1 MQFKRIVVIIAHEFN
16 NSKEFIKLF
25 EMIFLMQYISLVGI
39 KEISK
44 FIEIDDKYKEDEI
57 HQVTSK
63 VINETNLMGY
73 IEREDALKRVRILK
87 V

>member
-1 MQFKRIVVIIAHEFN
+1 
-16 NSKEFIKLF
+16 
-25 EMIFLMQYISLVGI
+25 MIFLMQYISLVGI

-57 HQVTSK
+57 HKVTSK
-63 VINETNLMGY
+63 VINEINLMGN
-73 IEREDALKRVRILK
+73 IEREDDLKRVRILK